1 MSKLHLLCE
10 LNDENYT
17 LASFSFYEYFQDAV
31 QNAIKACKEW
41 NEDCEIH
48 AGKELRITANCGDS
62 FYVTEIKQVW
72 TELGTHLLVWHH
84 GYQGVNFEVRHQGT
98 YEDCKKAMEKEVQKL
113 KDDLGLHDKDINDN
127 VIDTGDE
134 WEVFDIIKIKA

>member
-17 LASFSFYEYFQDAV
+17 LASFSFYENFQDAV

-41 NEDCEIH
+41 NEDCEVH

-98 YEDCKKAMEKEVQKL
+98 YEDCKKAM
-113 KDDLGLHDKDINDN
+113 
-127 VIDTGDE
+127 
-134 WEVFDIIKIKA
+134 

>member
-17 LASFSFYEYFQDAV
+17 LASFSFYENFQDAV

-98 YEDCKKAMEKEVQKL
+98 YEDCKKPVNGRTSTKKKFFLYWMPTSLYPKRIRIVSCKFY
-113 KDDLGLHDKDINDN
+113 HSC
-127 VIDTGDE
+127 
-134 WEVFDIIKIKA
+134 